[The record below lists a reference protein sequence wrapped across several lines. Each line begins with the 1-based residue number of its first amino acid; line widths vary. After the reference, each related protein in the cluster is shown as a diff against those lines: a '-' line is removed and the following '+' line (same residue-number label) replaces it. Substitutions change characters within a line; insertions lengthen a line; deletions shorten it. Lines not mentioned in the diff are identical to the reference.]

1 MTGGTT
7 CCVPG
12 CDNNTSRCRHVS
24 WHRFPKDNQ
33 LRNVWVKRID
43 RKGTTGEHSL
53 WTPTPNSRICGAHF
67 SETGRKKYMDKAPR
81 FFGTRTLPRYVAVH
95 PGASSAGQHRM
106 QLPQQLQVCSLSNL
120 DLGQTATRPAT
131 QEPVQPGCPLI
142 DDGAPDAGD
151 VASNESTTVVEVNKH
166 DGTGVSAVLRVPPR
180 DRRTSRWIF
189 PSSTCW
195 YTDVTRVTF
204 HLGTEPEV
212 FEENRQHDFAAVAV
226 KTEPQRPREV
236 GAEVVSVGTGT

>member
-12 CDNNTSRCRHVS
+12 CDNNTGRSRHVS

-43 RKGTTGEHSL
+43 RKGPSGEHSL

-81 FFGTRTLPRYVAVH
+81 FFGTRTLPKYVAAH

-106 QLPQQLQVCSLSNL
+106 QLPQLLQLQVCSLSNL

-151 VASNESTTVVEVNKH
+151 AASNEPQDCVEWDKEPGSRLVFVKSEP
-166 DGTGVSAVLRVPPR
+166 DYYEEYREPDSPVPPLTK
-180 DRRTSRWIF
+180 D
-189 PSSTCW
+189 

-212 FEENRQHDFAAVAV
+212 FEENRQHNFAAVAV
-226 KTEPQRPREV
+226 KTGLFR
-236 GAEVVSVGTGT
+236 

>member
-12 CDNNTSRCRHVS
+12 CHNNTSRSRHVS
-24 WHRFPKDNQ
+24 WHRFPKNNQ

-43 RKGTTGEHSL
+43 RKGTTGKQSL

-81 FFGTRTLPRYVAVH
+81 FFGTRTLPKYVAAH
-95 PGASSAGQHRM
+95 PSASYTGQHHM
-106 QLPQQLQVCSLSNL
+106 QLPQLLELQVCSLSNL
-120 DLGQTATRPAT
+120 DLGQTMTRPAT

-151 VASNESTTVVEVNKH
+151 VASNEPDYYEEYREPDSP
-166 DGTGVSAVLRVPPR
+166 VPPL
-180 DRRTSRWIF
+180 TKE
-189 PSSTCW
+189 

-204 HLGTEPEV
+204 HLGTESGV
-212 FEENRQHDFAAVAV
+212 FEENRLRNFAAVAV
-226 KTEPQRPREV
+226 KTEPQDPREV
-236 GAEVVSVGTGT
+236 GAEVVSAGTGT